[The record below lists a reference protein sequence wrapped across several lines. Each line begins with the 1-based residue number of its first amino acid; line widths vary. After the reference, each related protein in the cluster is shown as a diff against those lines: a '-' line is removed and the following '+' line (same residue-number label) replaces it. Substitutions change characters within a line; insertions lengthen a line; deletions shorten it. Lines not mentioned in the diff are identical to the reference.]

1 MRRTVRTAI
10 VAAGVGLFSASAVL
24 VPAVA
29 AAQSTTVPLS
39 QKLRNC
45 DFVENPYQ
53 GAGDYGRAISQMRI
67 EGGSVVADIQLATAK
82 PNMPYDVRLIQVPR
96 GLYCAPGDPGVAGAV
111 MVTDAIG
118 GGAITVRAPIESGA
132 TGAWVSITRPS
143 AFSQNPEEFYTT
155 DFLFE
160 L

>member
-45 DFVENPYQ
+45 DFAENPYQ
-53 GAGDYGRAISQMRI
+53 GAGGYGRVISQMRI
-67 EGGSVVADIQLATAK
+67 EGAASSPTSRW
-82 PNMPYDVRLIQVPR
+82 PPPSRTWP
-96 GLYCAPGDPGVAGAV
+96 
-111 MVTDAIG
+111 T
-118 GGAITVRAPIESGA
+118 TSG
-132 TGAWVSITRPS
+132 
-143 AFSQNPEEFYTT
+143 
-155 DFLFE
+155 
-160 L
+160 